1 MEGGIDEKF
10 ETKTYGFEEIL
21 RDVKYDILT
30 FFEEFTTW
38 SPYLLTIK
46 GEIGSG
52 KTIFVLNL
60 IEELSKSTLF
70 QYY

>member
-1 MEGGIDEKF
+1 MNRLDMQGGIEQKL
-10 ETKTYGFEEIL
+10 ETKAYGFEEIL
-21 RDVKYDILT
+21 KDVKNDILT
-30 FFEEFTTW
+30 FFEEYTAW

-60 IEELSKSTLF
+60 IDELAKS
-70 QYY
+70 